1 MGTGMYNTESGS
13 MTCWWASIDS
23 VYEVLREDG
32 VSVTSRFTWVDFGEV
47 YDDLKQDLL
56 SKLAN
61 CGSQSFKEQIVDAL
75 INYAHVLGC
84 KDENKLLD
92 IGIAN
97 TVFHHIEETS
107 LGSSDGLNMTPASL
121 DAIISLLKEIDYKDN
136 SNEVESC
143 TVCLEEIQ
151 KGAAD
156 FKSGAECQG
165 HATSAPGSS

>member
-1 MGTGMYNTESGS
+1 MNY
-13 MTCWWASIDS
+13 S

-32 VSVTSRFTWVDFGEV
+32 VSVTSRFTWAGFGEV

-107 LGSSDGLNMTPASL
+107 LGS
-121 DAIISLLKEIDYKDN
+121 K
-136 SNEVESC
+136 
-143 TVCLEEIQ
+143 
-151 KGAAD
+151 
-156 FKSGAECQG
+156 
-165 HATSAPGSS
+165 

>member
-1 MGTGMYNTESGS
+1 MYNTESGS
-13 MTCWWASIDS
+13 MTCWWAFKDRLLNRWFITTLCQQWIFSWNSIQKINCWVNYS

-32 VSVTSRFTWVDFGEV
+32 ISVTSWFTWVDFGEV

-97 TVFHHIEETS
+97 TVFHHTEETS

-121 DAIISLLKEIDYKDN
+121 DAITSQ
-136 SNEVESC
+136 VEEGDW
-143 TVCLEEIQ
+143 L
-151 KGAAD
+151 
-156 FKSGAECQG
+156 QG
-165 HATSAPGSS
+165 R